1 MIGGIGIL
9 VALVYLVTL
18 FIGIMKSAID
28 TSKEKKSQNKK
39 PTKSK
44 KTTNNDSKEPHPE
57 YPEEPD
63 YPDPEDA
70 DLIEWNLDR

>member
-28 TSKEKKSQNKK
+28 ASNENKSQNKK
-39 PTKSK
+39 TTNSK
-44 KTTNNDSKEPHPE
+44 KSTNQSNEEPHPE
-57 YPEEPD
+57 YPEDPD

-70 DLIEWNLDR
+70 DLIEWDLDR